1 MGLCN
6 NLICLALSMN
16 RFCSRVPAPAFVA
29 LLLLSISMQ
38 ANSSP
43 RYRSYALIIG
53 YNESDSDNLPDLRYA
68 DDDAVQNA
76 KLLSELDAHVV
87 LLTDLDDDSRELY
100 PDIQLNKPT
109 KQAVFKAMEEINTR
123 MEQARKSGYQ
133 PIFYLFYSGHGEVEH
148 NRGYVTLQGD
158 RLWRRDLLDMLESSK
173 AMENH
178 VIIDACKS
186 YFMVFKR
193 GPGGERKPVHGIL
206 NPDNEEF
213 PVNTGVFLSTSS
225 AGDSHEWEAYQ
236 AGVFSHELR
245 SALRGAADVNRN
257 NKISYEE
264 AAAFI
269 WTANAS
275 IANRRFR
282 PAFYQR
288 PPKNRQ
294 SGEASLMRLSEASGD
309 RLVVGPGFSE
319 HIFLEDAVGARLA
332 DLHPG
337 ESQAI
342 ALILPAE
349 RPLFARNPVTG
360 KEVALPQTNEIHLA
374 GLHWQ
379 NPTST
384 RRGAEHEAFASL
396 FSKKFDQQAQEDYLE
411 RLKLFQDRTGE
422 EDDGHDW
429 LRYSLGIAAAA
440 TGITGGVMTGLA
452 LAEKSKIDDATN
464 GVDRARFND
473 RIDAFNVTAISCY
486 SVAGGLLAG
495 FLFWTLWPEK
505 ESEVHF
511 LAVDRRSVS
520 FSFRF

>member
-1 MGLCN
+1 
-6 NLICLALSMN
+6 
-16 RFCSRVPAPAFVA
+16 
-29 LLLLSISMQ
+29 
-38 ANSSP
+38 
-43 RYRSYALIIG
+43 
-53 YNESDSDNLPDLRYA
+53 
-68 DDDAVQNA
+68 
-76 KLLSELDAHVV
+76 
-87 LLTDLDDDSRELY
+87 
-100 PDIQLNKPT
+100 
-109 KQAVFKAMEEINTR
+109 
-123 MEQARKSGYQ
+123 
-133 PIFYLFYSGHGEVEH
+133 
-148 NRGYVTLQGD
+148 
-158 RLWRRDLLDMLESSK
+158 MLKSSK
-173 AMENH
+173 AVENH

-193 GPGGERKPVHGIL
+193 GPGGERKPVRGIL

-245 SALRGAADVNRN
+245 SALRGAADVDRN

-282 PAFYQR
+282 PAFYQS

-294 SGEASLMRLSEASGD
+294 HDKASLMRLSEASGD

-337 ESQAI
+337 ESQAV
-342 ALILPAE
+342 ALILPTE
-349 RPLFARNPVTG
+349 RPIFARNPATG

-374 GLHWQ
+374 RLQWQ
-379 NPTST
+379 SPTST

-396 FSKKFDQQAQEDYLE
+396 FTKKFDHQAEAAYLE
-411 RLKLFQDRTGE
+411 RLKLFQSE
-422 EDDGHDW
+422 MVQEDDGHNW
-429 LRYSLGIAAAA
+429 LRYSLGIASIL

-452 LAEKSKIDDATN
+452 LAEKSKIDDATS
-464 GVDRARFND
+464 GVDRERFND

-486 SVAGGLLAG
+486 SVAGGLFAG
-495 FLFWTLWPEK
+495 FLIWTLWPEK

-511 LAVDRRSVS
+511 LAVDKKSVS
-520 FSFRF
+520 FSLRF